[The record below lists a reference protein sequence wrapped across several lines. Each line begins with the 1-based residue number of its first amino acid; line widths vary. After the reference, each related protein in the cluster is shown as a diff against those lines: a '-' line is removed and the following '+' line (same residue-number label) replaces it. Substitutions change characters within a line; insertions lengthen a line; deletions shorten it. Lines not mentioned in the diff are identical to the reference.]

1 MKKLIICLLILS
13 ASSVFAESAREVCE
27 KAIDD
32 LVEVSIGS
40 GRTEGIISLSKFT
53 EMSEE
58 SVNKFKLQQREFNKN
73 IELLRSGIK
82 ERCL

>member
-13 ASSVFAESAREVCE
+13 ASSVFAEPTREFCE

-32 LVEVSIGS
+32 LVEVSIGA
-40 GRTEGIISLSKFT
+40 GRTEGVIGLSPHT

-58 SVNKFKLQQREFNKN
+58 NVNKFKLQQIELNKN
-73 IELLRSGIK
+73 LELLRIGIK
-82 ERCL
+82 KHCL